1 MGKAR
6 RKKSCRSSLTNND
19 RQPIDIRPQKAVM
32 KIKKQGK
39 QKSGEW
45 RLLPSKST
53 HRLSLPLKQTFIG
66 ERIEYLMSENN
77 QEISEFCLNIGISR
91 SSMHRYIKGSH
102 LPSEKALRKIID
114 GLYVS
119 VADFCYEPDDFEKWK
134 SAFEN
139 SSDNNDIFKFKD
151 KMLEQLR
158 INNFTYT
165 HNGL

>member
-1 MGKAR
+1 M
-6 RKKSCRSSLTNND
+6 
-19 RQPIDIRPQKAVM
+19 
-32 KIKKQGK
+32 
-39 QKSGEW
+39 
-45 RLLPSKST
+45 
-53 HRLSLPLKQTFIG
+53 
-66 ERIEYLMSENN
+66 
-77 QEISEFCLNIGISR
+77 
-91 SSMHRYIKGSH
+91 
-102 LPSEKALRKIID
+102 RKIID

-165 HNGL
+165 HNGLVMRLPNRYFELFRNLIKQSFEVLELIPHNGKEKHSAQKK